1 MKGQIMQEFDLL
13 VAIIERLRAP
23 GGCPWDAEQDHQ
35 SLAPHAIEEAYEL
48 VDAIHGHDIDHVREE
63 LGDLLLQ
70 VVLHGVIAQEA
81 GEFTL
86 SHVIDGLIDKLI
98 HRHPHVFGEATV
110 SSAEEVTHNWEKLK
124 RKEKGK
130 DKRQTIFDG
139 IPSSLPALLMAR
151 KIQSAA
157 GRAGYDWGD
166 KQELLARLRRTV
178 DDLAAKLTIPHKDQA
193 MQAVGELLFW
203 TVSLA
208 RGLDVDPESALR
220 AMNTRVKAGFASQE
234 P

>member
-1 MKGQIMQEFDLL
+1 MQEFDRL
-13 VAIIERLRAP
+13 VAVIERLRAP
-23 GGCPWDAEQDHQ
+23 GGCPWDAEQNHQ

-48 VDAIHGHDIDHVREE
+48 LDAIHSHDVDHLREE

-70 VVLHGVIAQEA
+70 VVLHGVIGREA

-86 SHVIDGLIDKLI
+86 PEVIDGLIEKLI
-98 HRHPHVFGEATV
+98 HRHPHVFGSATV

-139 IPSSLPALLMAR
+139 IPASLPALLAAR

-157 GRAGYDWGD
+157 GRAGHDWGNSH
-166 KQELLARLRRTV
+166 ELLARLRGSV
-178 DDLAAKLTIPHKDQA
+178 DNLASTLKDPHKDQA
-193 MQAVGELLFW
+193 MQTVGEILFW
-203 TVSLA
+203 TVAIA
-208 RGLDVDPESALR
+208 RHLDIDPESALR
-220 AMNTRVKAGFASQE
+220 SMNLRVKSGFASQE

>member
-1 MKGQIMQEFDLL
+1 MQEFDRL
-13 VAIIERLRAP
+13 VAVIERLRAP
-23 GGCPWDAEQDHQ
+23 GGCPWDAQQDHQ

-48 VDAIHGHDIDHVREE
+48 LDAIHDHDVEHLREE

-70 VVLHGVIAQEA
+70 VVLHGVIAQET

-86 SHVIDGLIDKLI
+86 SEVIDGLIGKLI
-98 HRHPHVFGEATV
+98 HRHPHVFGETTV
-110 SSAEEVTHNWEKLK
+110 GSAEEVTRNWEKLK

-139 IPSSLPALLMAR
+139 IPASLPALLSAR

-157 GRAGYDWGD
+157 GRAGHQWGD
-166 KQELLARLRRTV
+166 GQELLARLSGSV
-178 DDLAAKLTIPHKDQA
+178 DGLASALKDPRKDQA
-193 MQAVGELLFW
+193 MQAVGEILFW
-203 TVSLA
+203 TVAMA
-208 RGLDVDPESALR
+208 RHLDIDPESALR
-220 AMNTRVKAGFASQE
+220 AMNARVKSGFAAQE

>member
-1 MKGQIMQEFDLL
+1 MQEFDRL

-48 VDAIHGHDIDHVREE
+48 SDAIHDHDVDHLREE

-70 VVLHGVIAQEA
+70 VVLHGVIAQET

-86 SHVIDGLIDKLI
+86 AGVIEGLIDKLI
-98 HRHPHVFGEATV
+98 HRHPHVFGDTKV
-110 SSAEEVTHNWEKLK
+110 SSAEEVTHNWEQLK

-130 DKRQTIFDG
+130 HQRQTIFDG
-139 IPSSLPALLMAR
+139 ISSSLPALLTTR
-151 KIQSAA
+151 KVQSAA
-157 GRAGYDWGD
+157 KRAGHDWGNN
-166 KQELLARLRRTV
+166 QELLDTLRRLL
-178 DDLAAKLTIPHKDQA
+178 DDLAADLNLMSKDRSMLT
-193 MQAVGELLFW
+193 VGELLFW
-203 TVSLA
+203 AVALA
-208 RGLDVDPESALR
+208 RSLDVDPEAALR
-220 AMNTRVKAGFASQE
+220 AMNIRVKAVFAAQE

>member
-1 MKGQIMQEFDLL
+1 MQEFDQL

-48 VDAIHGHDIDHVREE
+48 LDAINDHDVEHLREE

-70 VVLHGVIAQEA
+70 VVLHGVIAQET

-86 SHVIDGLIDKLI
+86 PEVIEGLIEKLI
-98 HRHPHVFGEATV
+98 HRHPHVFGETKV
-110 SSAEEVTHNWEKLK
+110 GSAEEVTHNWEKLK

-130 DKRQTIFDG
+130 RTRQTIFDG
-139 IPSSLPALLMAR
+139 IPASLPALLSAR

-157 GRAGYDWGD
+157 KRAGHDWGD
-166 KQELLARLRRTV
+166 NHDLLARLRRSV
-178 DDLAAKLTIPHKDQA
+178 DNLAAELKTPQTDQA
-193 MQAVGELLFW
+193 LQTVGELLFW
-203 TVSLA
+203 TVALA
-208 RGLDVDPESALR
+208 RDMDIDPESALR
-220 AMNTRVKAGFASQE
+220 VKNAEVKAELSS
-234 P
+234 

>member
-1 MKGQIMQEFDLL
+1 MQEFDRL

-48 VDAIHGHDIDHVREE
+48 VDAIHGHDIDHLREE

-70 VVLHGVIAQEA
+70 VVLHGVIAQES

-86 SHVIDGLIDKLI
+86 PQVIGGLIDKLI
-98 HRHPHVFGEATV
+98 HRHPHVFGDTKV

-130 DKRQTIFDG
+130 DMRQTIFDG
-139 IPSSLPALLMAR
+139 IPSSLPALLAAR

-157 GRAGYDWGD
+157 KRAGHDWGNS
-166 KQELLARLRRTV
+166 QELLATLRRLLN
-178 DDLAAKLTIPHKDQA
+178 DLAADLNLPRKDQA
-193 MQAVGELLFW
+193 MQTVGELLFW

-208 RGLDVDPESALR
+208 RTLDIDPESALR
-220 AMNTRVKAGFASQE
+220 AMNAKVKAGFSSKE
-234 P
+234 G

>member
-1 MKGQIMQEFDLL
+1 MQEFDQL

-48 VDAIHGHDIDHVREE
+48 LDAINDHDVEHLREE

-70 VVLHGVIAQEA
+70 VVLHGVIAQET

-86 SHVIDGLIDKLI
+86 PEVIEGLIEKLI
-98 HRHPHVFGEATV
+98 HRHPHVFGETKV
-110 SSAEEVTHNWEKLK
+110 GSAEEVTHNWEKLK

-130 DKRQTIFDG
+130 RTRQTIFDG
-139 IPSSLPALLMAR
+139 IPASLPALLSAR

-157 GRAGYDWGD
+157 KRAGHDWGD
-166 KQELLARLRRTV
+166 NHDLLARLRRSV
-178 DDLAAKLTIPHKDQA
+178 DNLAAELKTPQTDQA
-193 MQAVGELLFW
+193 LQTVGELLFW
-203 TVSLA
+203 TVALA
-208 RGLDVDPESALR
+208 RDMDIDSESALR
-220 AMNTRVKAGFASQE
+220 VKNAEVKAELSS
-234 P
+234 

>member
-1 MKGQIMQEFDLL
+1 MQEFDQL

-48 VDAIHGHDIDHVREE
+48 LDAIHGHDVEHLREE

-70 VVLHGVIAQEA
+70 VVLHGVIAQET

-86 SHVIDGLIDKLI
+86 PEVIDGLIEKLI
-98 HRHPHVFGEATV
+98 HRHPHVFGETKV

-130 DKRQTIFDG
+130 DQRQTIFDG
-139 IPSSLPALLMAR
+139 IPASLPALLSAR

-157 GRAGYDWGD
+157 GRAGHFWGD
-166 KQELLARLRRTV
+166 TQELLARLRRSV
-178 DDLAAKLTIPHKDQA
+178 DDLAADLTTTHKDQA
-193 MQAVGELLFW
+193 MQTVGELLFW
-203 TVSLA
+203 TVALA
-208 RGLDVDPESALR
+208 RDMDIDPESALR
-220 AMNTRVKAGFASQE
+220 AKNAEFKADFSS
-234 P
+234 